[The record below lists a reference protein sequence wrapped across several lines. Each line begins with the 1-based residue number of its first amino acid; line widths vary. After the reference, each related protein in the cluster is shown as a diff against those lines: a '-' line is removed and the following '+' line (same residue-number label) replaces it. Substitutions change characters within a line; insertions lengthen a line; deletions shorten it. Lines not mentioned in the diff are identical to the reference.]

1 MTLPAST
8 VSAALAGP
16 VLERAAC
23 RAGVGVRPGSV
34 LLRAILLALVLGL
47 LPGCAALG
55 PAPAHPALLQ
65 DALFEHPPRPADAD
79 AAMALDEAM
88 RAYLRSALASGVQ
101 QKGKAR
107 ALTDALYVRDGLRL
121 DYDASV
127 TRTAAQAF
135 AARSG
140 NCLSLVLM
148 TAALAREMGL
158 EVTFQSARLDD
169 AFSRSGDLTLRS
181 GHVNLVIG
189 PRPPVLRWQTLNW
202 VSDPNRLQVDFLP
215 PDELRGLR
223 TEPISEATVL
233 AMFMNN
239 RAAEALAVRRTTEA
253 YAWVREALRSDPSF
267 WPAVN
272 TLGVVYQQAGH
283 LAAAALAFEQ
293 LLARDDSQV
302 AAMWN
307 LAQVLHSQGR
317 DAEAARWTAQR
328 LVLEP
333 VPPYHYQQLGEA
345 AMARGAWAQAREHFH
360 SEQRITGDSPEL
372 QHGLAQ
378 AHFRLGEWGAARQAL
393 QQAIASSPNAAQ
405 QARYAGK
412 LAWLRAQGQL

>member
-1 MTLPAST
+1 MTLLVLPPGCSLIDRASRRLGAGLRHWVT
-8 VSAALAGP
+8 WLPGVWLALA
-16 VLERAAC
+16 V
-23 RAGVGVRPGSV
+23 
-34 LLRAILLALVLGL
+34 
-47 LPGCAALG
+47 LPGCATL
-55 PAPAHPALLQ
+55 APPSASPGLLH
-65 DALFEHPPRPADAD
+65 DALFAHPPRPAEAG
-79 AAMALDEAM
+79 AAMALDEPM
-88 RAYLRSALASGVQ
+88 RAYLRSTLASGVQ
-101 QKGKAR
+101 QQGKAR

-158 EVTFQSARLDD
+158 EVNFQSVRLDD

-189 PRPPVLRWQTLNW
+189 PRPPVARWQVMNT
-202 VSDPNRLQVDFLP
+202 VPDVNRLQVDFLP
-215 PDELRGLR
+215 PDDLRGLR
-223 TEPISEATVL
+223 TQPITESTVL

-239 RAAEALAVRRTTEA
+239 RAAEALARHQTAEA
-253 YAWVREALRSDPSF
+253 YAWVREALQTDPGF

-283 LAAAALAFEQ
+283 LAAAAAAFEQ
-293 LLARDDSQV
+293 LLAQDSSQV

-307 LAQVLHSQGR
+307 LAQVLQAQGR
-317 DAEAARWTAQR
+317 DAEAARWTVQR
-328 LVLEP
+328 LALEP
-333 VPPYHYQQLGEA
+333 VPPYHYQQLGEMA
-345 AMARGAWAQAREHFH
+345 LARGAWALAREHFR

-372 QHGLAQ
+372 QLGLAQ
-378 AHFRLGEWGAARQAL
+378 AHYRLGDWGAARQAL
-393 QQAIASSPNAAQ
+393 QQAINTSANAVQ
-405 QARYAGK
+405 QARYTGK
-412 LAWLRAQGQL
+412 LAWLQAQGRAFLE